1 MKPVKDALGSRRYC
15 SSIYDWT
22 SGFFPGNLWYAYQ
35 LTGIEDLK
43 KDAVKFTNYLY
54 PLKDY
59 KGTHDIGFMVN
70 CSYGNAHRLSPA
82 DTIRQILVQT
92 ADNLCGRFDSNIG
105 CIRSWDFGKWN
116 FPVIIDN
123 MMNLEL
129 LMFASNT
136 FGNDSLGYIARTHA
150 DTTMKNHFR
159 DDYSSYH
166 LVDYDPA
173 DGHVRNRQTVQG
185 YADESSWGRGQAWAL
200 YGYTMMYRM
209 TKDRKY
215 LTQAECVGNML
226 LSRLPADGIP
236 YWDFDAPDGDEY
248 RDASAGAIMASAF
261 VELSTFTEDA
271 NAGKSYLSMAEK
283 QLRTLASPDYL
294 AEPGSNCN
302 FILKHSVG
310 NFPEK
315 SEVDVPLSYA
325 DYYFL
330 EGLLRYKMLLK

>member
-1 MKPVKDALGSRRYC
+1 MKKFLLFCYAVATLQGFSGCSPSQPKEDYGWLKNAIDTSVQQLEETVADVGDSVLLPRSIWTGYNMDFLCSQLQREPVTFKDSLRMKPVKDALGSRRYC

-123 MMNLEL
+123 MMNLDL
-129 LMFASNT
+129 LFYVNHLT
-136 FGNDSLGYIARTHA
+136 NDSKYKEVALRHA
-150 DTTMKNHFR
+150 ETTMKNHFR
-159 DDYSSYH
+159 NDHSSYH
-166 LVDYDPA
+166 VVSYNSDGSVEMKCTHQGKMMIPHGRA
-173 DGHVRNRQTVQG
+173 DKLGEYMDIHPVIV
-185 YADESSWGRGQAWAL
+185 S
-200 YGYTMMYRM
+200 
-209 TKDRKY
+209 RKMQPSY
-215 LTQAECVGNML
+215 SKPKI
-226 LSRLPADGIP
+226 SR
-236 YWDFDAPDGDEY
+236 
-248 RDASAGAIMASAF
+248 
-261 VELSTFTEDA
+261 
-271 NAGKSYLSMAEK
+271 
-283 QLRTLASPDYL
+283 
-294 AEPGSNCN
+294 
-302 FILKHSVG
+302 H
-310 NFPEK
+310 
-315 SEVDVPLSYA
+315 
-325 DYYFL
+325 
-330 EGLLRYKMLLK
+330 